1 MACVFQILLGELCSL
16 EIMVAAAHSYLPI
29 ELLCV
34 LNVIY
39 LLIWC

>member
-1 MACVFQILLGELCSL
+1 MARVFQILLGELCSL
-16 EIMVAAAHSYLPI
+16 EIMVVAAHLYLPI
-29 ELLCV
+29 ESLCV